1 MYALQA
7 TIRQKLVHN
16 RITIG
21 AATVLS
27 LGAIVEYAA
36 QQQDQD
42 DHLQSISSDSN
53 GEKNGTASNTYY
65 NRDGGVKDQQTT
77 TTSRMSVTNLS
88 STLAPLSL
96 FLFSPIS
103 ADTNRTSCALFAM
116 PSRLVRSRTIQHM
129 EDMSTKETLSSKY
142 KVAFDQALGEGGFGA
157 VYIGTDRKTGEQV
170 AIKKIPKQLTNDAS
184 FQKEMNAFLHIRQGG
199 GHPNI
204 CGLREN
210 FDEGDHYYLVMDL
223 ISGGEMFEQ

>member
-1 MYALQA
+1 MYALQVA
-7 TIRQKLVHN
+7 VRRKLVQN

-21 AATVLS
+21 AATVVS

-36 QQQDQD
+36 RQQDQD
-42 DHLQSISSDSN
+42 DHIQSISSHDNS
-53 GEKNGTASNTYY
+53 EKNDTSAKTYY
-65 NRDGGVKDQQTT
+65 NMDKEVENQETT
-77 TTSRMSVTNLS
+77 TTRTSVTNLTS
-88 STLAPLSL
+88 MLAPFSQ
-96 FLFSPIS
+96 FLFSSIS
-103 ADTNRTSCALFAM
+103 ANTNRTSCALFPM
-116 PSRLVRSRTIQHM
+116 PSRLARSRTIQHM
-129 EDMSTKETLSSKY
+129 EDMSTKETLASKY

-170 AIKKIPKQLTNDAS
+170 AIKKIPKRLTNDAS